1 MDRST
6 GGRISTMNS
15 RSQSHVTSLLEP
27 GLTTC
32 AGCAMAVAFRL
43 LLREMG
49 PKSIVVIPPGCAFIF
64 IGTGRRTPL
73 RIPGFMGN
81 LGATAAYLSGIE
93 AGLQILGKG
102 DINLV
107 GFAGDGA
114 TVDIGLQ
121 SLSGALE
128 RGHNFLYIC
137 YDNEGYMNTG
147 AQGSGSTP
155 LGSWTSTTP
164 GGKMNWRKDIARIAV
179 AHQAPYVATASVAYP
194 DEFVASIRR
203 GLMVEGPAFI
213 HLQIPCPTGWGFP
226 PHKTVEIARLAV
238 ETGVFSLYEVMQ
250 GRWRWIQPQGE
261 LKPVADYLSQQ
272 GRFDNL
278 TVDQTAR
285 IQQEVDRLV
294 GELRVCLDE
303 EGDDVQ

>member
-1 MDRST
+1 
-6 GGRISTMNS
+6 MNS
-15 RSQSHVTSLLEP
+15 RDKSYITDLVQP

-43 LLREMG
+43 LLREVG
-49 PKSIVVIPPGCAFIF
+49 SQSIVVIPPGCAFIF
-64 IGTGRRTPL
+64 IGTGQRTPL

-93 AGLQILGKG
+93 AGLETLGKG
-102 DINLV
+102 GINLV

-128 RGHNFLYIC
+128 RGHHFLYVC

-164 GGKMNWRKDIARIAV
+164 GGKTSWRKDIARIAV
-179 AHQAPYVATASVAYP
+179 AHRAPYVATASVAYP
-194 DEFVASIRR
+194 EALRTSIRR
-203 GLMVEGPAFI
+203 GLMVNGPAFI
-213 HLQIPCPTGWGFP
+213 HLQAPCPTGWGFP
-226 PHKTVEIARLAV
+226 EEKTVEIARLAV
-238 ETGVFSLYEVMQ
+238 QTGVFPLYEVID
-250 GRWRWIQPQGE
+250 GRWRLIEPRGE
-261 LKPVADYLSQQ
+261 LKPVTEYVSRQA
-272 GRFDNL
+272 RFENL
-278 TVDQTAR
+278 TVEEMVR
-285 IQQEVDRLV
+285 IQQEVDKLIEEV
-294 GELRVCLDE
+294 KMYLDDQD
-303 EGDDVQ
+303 DDVG